1 MQAAGGVSVCD
12 YDGDASGTC
21 NFYVHHDTM
30 RMLYTALNGVAYE
43 IDIALHEAES
53 DQVISKGT

>member
-1 MQAAGGVSVCD
+1 
-12 YDGDASGTC
+12 
-21 NFYVHHDTM
+21 M